1 ASILVRMLS
10 PLDRATY
17 SVRLA
22 VFGKRLKAG
31 LSVHERP
38 IDEPFEHLAVIRA
51 DRAWRLAH
59 VDADDLF
66 LGIDPEIS
74 AGVTSSHASARR
86 ARHAGNAVAL
96 AHGKAKPER
105 IAGRSQQKLARLERR
120 CAARAKMVRRHRFD
134 G

>member
-1 ASILVRMLS
+1 MLS
-10 PLDRATY
+10 PLGRATY

-22 VFGKRLKAG
+22 MFGKRLKAG
-31 LSVHERP
+31 LSGHERL

-51 DRAWRLAH
+51 DRARRLTH

-74 AGVTSSHASARR
+74 AGVTSPHEFARR
-86 ARHAGNAVAL
+86 ARHAGNPVAL

-105 IAGRSQQKLARLERR
+105 IAGRSRQNLTPLERPSDPR
-120 CAARAKMVRRHRFD
+120 PNT
-134 G
+134 